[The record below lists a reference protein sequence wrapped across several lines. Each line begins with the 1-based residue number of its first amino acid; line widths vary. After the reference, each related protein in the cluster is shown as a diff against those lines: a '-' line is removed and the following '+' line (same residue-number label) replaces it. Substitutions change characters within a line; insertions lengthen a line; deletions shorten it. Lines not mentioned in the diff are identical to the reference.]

1 MRRPWPACVL
11 AGLGVL
17 TAVGSHAEAPT
28 PALIAPLAVRSL
40 LLDVAAVPGGG
51 LVAVGE
57 RGHILRS
64 PDGVSW
70 QQAQGPAR
78 SGLTAVRFVDAK
90 HGWAVGHDEV
100 ILATSDGG
108 ASWRLAHFAP
118 ERQQPLLAVCFA
130 DASHGL
136 ALGAFATIYATDDGG
151 TSWTVREFAP
161 RPLKAAAPK
170 GVLKRGATP
179 SAAAM
184 REDEGITQPHLNAI
198 VRGGDGSLYVAA
210 EAGHLYRSA
219 DGGTSWDE
227 LPSAYEG
234 SFFGLVPLEGPHLL
248 VFGLRGHL
256 YRSDDSG
263 QSWRVL
269 QSHTKA
275 LLAGGTRLA
284 DGSVVI
290 VGLAGTV
297 LVSRDGGET
306 FALHQEADRKGFA
319 AVAPAG
325 DGVVIVGEAGVRLL
339 SRDAL
344 GAGS

>member
-1 MRRPWPACVL
+1 MTGRWRAWLL
-11 AGLGVL
+11 AGLGAL
-17 TAVGSHAEAPT
+17 APLGARAEAPA
-28 PALIAPLAVRSL
+28 PAVLAPLAVRSL

-57 RGHILRS
+57 RGHILTSR
-64 PDGVSW
+64 DGGSW
-70 QQAQGPAR
+70 VQAPAPAR
-78 SGLTAVRFVDAK
+78 SGLTAVRFVDAQ

-108 ASWRLAHFAP
+108 ANWRLAHFAP
-118 ERQQPLLAVCFA
+118 ERQQPLLGVSFA
-130 DASHGL
+130 DANHGL
-136 ALGAFATIYATDDGG
+136 AIGAFATIYATEDGG
-151 TSWTVREFAP
+151 TSWTPREFAP
-161 RPLKAAAPK
+161 RPLKALEPK
-170 GVLKRGATP
+170 AVPKRGANP
-179 SAAAM
+179 SAQAM
-184 REDEGITQPHLNAI
+184 REDVGIMQPHLNAI
-198 VRGGDGSLYVAA
+198 ARGGDGGLFLAA

-227 LPSAYEG
+227 LPSPYEG
-234 SFFGLVPLEGPHLL
+234 SFFGLLPLEGAHLL

-263 QSWRVL
+263 HSWRQL
-269 QSHTKA
+269 ESHTRA

-284 DGSVVI
+284 DGTVVI

-306 FALHQEADRKGFA
+306 FALHQEADRKGFD

-325 DGVVIVGEAGVRLL
+325 DGVAIVGEAGVRVLPRA
-339 SRDAL
+339 SL
-344 GAGS
+344 GSGG